1 METQHGPSREQA
13 EEPLREREEH
23 LQGILQATP
32 DPLVVYNE
40 QGHPLSIN
48 PAFSQVFG
56 WTFQELAGK
65 MRDILGPKT
74 EGSAI

>member
-1 METQHGPSREQA
+1 
-13 EEPLREREEH
+13 

-40 QGHPLSIN
+40 QGHPLYI
-48 PAFSQVFG
+48 
-56 WTFQELAGK
+56 QELAGK